1 MVKNGNYFQRK
12 CSVKTEEALAKKEL
26 HEAFGKQG
34 FSELGT
40 ILLETIWAACASSTE
55 VPCETRMG

>member
-1 MVKNGNYFQRK
+1 MNDSKLSLHFCSVMVKNGNYFQRK

-40 ILLETIWAACASSTE
+40 VLLETI
-55 VPCETRMG
+55 